1 MPSSP
6 NYVRN
11 YSQEAAAESPKRKH
25 QRAERVIARRIFE
38 KAVGHKIPV
47 GYDVDHI
54 DPLSKG
60 GSNLRSNLQLQK
72 SSANRSY
79 PRTKTGAMKTKYD

>member
-11 YSQEAAAESPKRKH
+11 YRQEAQAESPKRKE
-25 QRAERVIARRIFE
+25 QRAARVTARRVYE

-54 DPLSKG
+54 KPLSKG
-60 GSNLRSNLQLQK
+60 GSNVLSNLQLQK

-79 PRTKTGAMKTKYD
+79 SRTKTGSMKNKHD